1 MSSQQKIATGSSPNA
16 SGKFEGYY
24 VVAGQAEDG
33 SDDRRVPVE
42 GEFDTPDEAV
52 LNALVAAETMT
63 GRNGRTVLAID
74 HERLR
79 KLFAR

>member
-1 MSSQQKIATGSSPNA
+1 MSSQQKIATGSSPSS

-52 LNALVAAETMT
+52 LNAEKAFQQSGLDGNE
-63 GRNGRTVLAID
+63 I
-74 HERLR
+74 
-79 KLFAR
+79 